1 MPNGHNPDK
10 PTPAPGSGSGTGTG
24 TGTGTGSGNGT
35 GTGTGGVKPQDTHK
49 PPQLRL
55 LVAAGIGG
63 LVGGA
68 AGALIGCCCLHH

>member
-10 PTPAPGSGSGTGTG
+10 PTPPPGSGSGTGTD
-24 TGTGTGSGNGT
+24 
-35 GTGTGGVKPQDTHK
+35 TGTGGIKPEDTHK

-55 LVAAGIGG
+55 LVAAGVGG

-68 AGALIGCCCLHH
+68 VGALIGSCLHH